1 MKLSESHFTLFA
13 EKQNKSRARSQ
24 THGRRQLHLN
34 PMNMQETASFTDHV
48 LPETSAFRREDN
60 AFVYSFNLI

>member
-1 MKLSESHFTLFA
+1 MKLGESYFTLFP
-13 EKQNKSRARSQ
+13 EKQSTARSQ
-24 THGRRQLHLN
+24 THGRRQLNLN
-34 PMNMQETASFTDHV
+34 PMNMQEPASCTDHV